1 MYAVEFTFNWSAI
14 LRIHSAAYY
23 RTKECTTDTFWNCLE
38 RKGCSKILKIPKKY
52 LQKYLFFPNATTLQ
66 FRIFDSKKNV
76 SFTCFEIVTS
86 LQEKRSMMK
95 SFG

>member
-1 MYAVEFTFNWSAI
+1 MYAVEFAFIAI
-14 LRIHSAAYY
+14 SRIQCAAYY
-23 RTKECTTDTFWNCLE
+23 RTKECTTDTFW
-38 RKGCSKILKIPKKY
+38 IFFPKKY
-52 LQKYLFFPNATTLQ
+52 LQKCLFFPNATTLQ